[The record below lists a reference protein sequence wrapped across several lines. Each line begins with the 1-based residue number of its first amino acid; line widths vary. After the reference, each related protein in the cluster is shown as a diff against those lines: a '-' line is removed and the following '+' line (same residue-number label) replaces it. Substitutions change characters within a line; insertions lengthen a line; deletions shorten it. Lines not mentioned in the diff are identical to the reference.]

1 MPSPRQ
7 ASDKLQSAMDDC
19 VRAVNLTI
27 ENLLPETDLA
37 EARLYDAMRHGTLG
51 GSDGRGGKRLRPFL
65 AIQSAFLFNVDS
77 SRARRVAAAIEFMH
91 CYSLIHDDLPAMDD
105 ASLRRGQPTVHK
117 QFDDATAILAGDALL
132 TLAFEV
138 LADRD
143 THSDPNVRC
152 NLVRELAT
160 AAGGHGM
167 VGGQMLDLIA
177 ERDDVEFD
185 VGEISR
191 LQRMKT
197 GKLMAF
203 ACEAGAILGK
213 ASDPQ
218 RRALCAY
225 AHDLG
230 LAFQVTDD
238 ILDVEADPQDTGKDT
253 GKDEAA
259 GKATF
264 VSTMGAEAARGRA
277 EMVVAQAKRHL
288 KIFEGRAS
296 MLEELAD
303 YVLARRA

>member
-1 MPSPRQ
+1 MPSPRE
-7 ASDKLQSAMDDC
+7 ANPKLQNSMDD
-19 VRAVNLTI
+19 VSEAVNRTI
-27 ENLLPETDLA
+27 ERLLPETDLT
-37 EARLYDAMRHGTLG
+37 EAPLYEAMRHGTLG
-51 GSDGRGGKRLRPFL
+51 GGKRLRPFL
-65 AIQSAFLFNVDS
+65 CMQAANLFNVPT
-77 SRARRVAAAIEFMH
+77 SRSRRVAAAIEFVH

-105 ASLRRGQPTVHK
+105 AALRRGQPTVHK
-117 QFDDATAILAGDALL
+117 QYDEATAILAGDALL

-138 LADRD
+138 LADSE
-143 THSDPNVRC
+143 THPDPHVTSE
-152 NLVRELAT
+152 LVRTLAI

-167 VGGQMLDLIA
+167 CGGQMLDLIA
-177 ERDDVEFD
+177 ESDDVDFD

-213 ASDPQ
+213 ASEPQ
-218 RRALCAY
+218 RKALCNY

-253 GKDEAA
+253 RKDADA

-264 VSTMGAEAARGRA
+264 VSTLGKDAARTRA
-277 EMVVAQAKRHL
+277 EMIIGQAKRHL
-288 KIFEGRAS
+288 KIFEGRAE
-296 MLEELAD
+296 MLAELAD
-303 YVLARRA
+303 YVLERRA

>member
-1 MPSPRQ
+1 MPSPRDASPELQ
-7 ASDKLQSAMDDC
+7 AAMDE
-19 VRAVNLTI
+19 VTEAINRTI
-27 ENLLPETDLA
+27 GRLLPETDLA
-37 EARLYDAMRHGTLG
+37 EAPLYDAMRHGTLN
-51 GSDGRGGKRLRPFL
+51 GGKRLRPFL
-65 AIQSAFLFNVDS
+65 AIHSAFLFNCDS

-105 ASLRRGQPTVHK
+105 AALRRGHPTVHK
-117 QFDDATAILAGDALL
+117 QYDEATAILAGDALL

-138 LADRD
+138 LADPE
-143 THSDPNVRC
+143 THPDPFVQT
-152 NLVRELAT
+152 ELIRTLAK
-160 AAGGHGM
+160 ASGGHGM

-177 ERDDVEFD
+177 EDDKVEFD
-185 VGEISR
+185 AGEISR

-197 GKLMAF
+197 GQLMAF

-213 ASDPQ
+213 AGDAQ
-218 RRALCAY
+218 RRALRNYAY
-225 AHDLG
+225 DLG

-264 VSTMGAEAARGRA
+264 VSTMGKDAARSRA
-277 EMVVAQAKRHL
+277 EMLIGQAKRHL
-288 KIFEGRAS
+288 KIFEGRAK

-303 YVLARRA
+303 YVLERRA